1 MLLDAP
7 YLYLTSNIYSSI
19 VKNIS
24 GKSLTNRYYSG
35 ALVYIA
41 LAIGVI
47 TLVIPNVRT
56 NSLMNIV
63 KDSLITK
70 RGRQLICNVIGDLA
84 IEQIITISEYSEL
97 TNYITEYLKNNE
109 HVVILLNNNSIVK
122 LLFNIN
128 DLESRLNWINEQIQL
143 LK

>member
-35 ALVYIA
+35 AIVYIA

-47 TLVIPNVRT
+47 TLVIPNIRT

-63 KDSLITK
+63 KDSIMYGGIFGLVAYATFDFTNHFMFEGWPLSVSIMDTVW
-70 RGRQLICNVIGDLA
+70 GTVLSTLVTIIYCYLA
-84 IEQIITISEYSEL
+84 NKY
-97 TNYITEYLKNNE
+97 Y
-109 HVVILLNNNSIVK
+109 
-122 LLFNIN
+122 
-128 DLESRLNWINEQIQL
+128 
-143 LK
+143 

>member
-63 KDSLITK
+63 KDSVKYGGIFGLVAYATFDFTNHFMFEGWPLSVSIMDTVW
-70 RGRQLICNVIGDLA
+70 GTVLSTLVTIIYCYLA
-84 IEQIITISEYSEL
+84 NKY
-97 TNYITEYLKNNE
+97 
-109 HVVILLNNNSIVK
+109 
-122 LLFNIN
+122 F
-128 DLESRLNWINEQIQL
+128 
-143 LK
+143 

>member
-1 MLLDAP
+1 MLSKQNLLIFLSIFILYILLDAP
-7 YLYLTSNIYSSI
+7 YLYLTSNLYSSI

-35 ALVYIA
+35 AIVYIA

-63 KDSLITK
+63 KDSIMYGGIFGLVAYATFDFTNHFMFEGWPLSVSIMDTVW
-70 RGRQLICNVIGDLA
+70 GTVLSTLVTIIYCYLA
-84 IEQIITISEYSEL
+84 
-97 TNYITEYLKNNE
+97 K
-109 HVVILLNNNSIVK
+109 K
-122 LLFNIN
+122 FF
-128 DLESRLNWINEQIQL
+128 
-143 LK
+143 

>member
-1 MLLDAP
+1 MLSKQNLLIFLSIFILYILLDAP
-7 YLYLTSNIYSSI
+7 YLYLTSNLYSSI

-35 ALVYIA
+35 AIVYIA

-63 KDSLITK
+63 KDSIMYGGIFGLVAYATFDFTNHFMFEGWPLSVSIMDTVW
-70 RGRQLICNVIGDLA
+70 GTVLSTLVTIIYCYLA
-84 IEQIITISEYSEL
+84 NKY
-97 TNYITEYLKNNE
+97 
-109 HVVILLNNNSIVK
+109 
-122 LLFNIN
+122 F
-128 DLESRLNWINEQIQL
+128 
-143 LK
+143 